1 MFESISGQNSANL
14 RAGRKGRQSYH
25 TSTYFFPFR
34 ALRECHRKFGSLML
48 AFLDNVFLFEFLNA
62 GMELNEGRCFKDQ
75 TTRQVAGQSA
85 VDNVFHLMQT

>member
-1 MFESISGQNSANL
+1 
-14 RAGRKGRQSYH
+14 
-25 TSTYFFPFR
+25 
-34 ALRECHRKFGSLML
+34 ML